1 VSNSDPVKVG
11 VLFSREGVTSRI
23 ENSMLLGTLFA
34 IREINDAGGLNGREL
49 VPVYYDP
56 HSSPQMFKSLATRL
70 VLEDKVNVIFGC
82 YMSST
87 RKAILPV
94 VEKWNRLLFCPTM
107 YEGFEFSGNVIYTG
121 GAPNQNSALLADYMA
136 SRFGARVYMVGSDY
150 IFPYESNRIM
160 SDFVHQ
166 RQGGAKLGERY
177 VRLDAQESAF
187 APIIKDIQAKQPDF
201 IFSTV
206 VGRTTRMFY
215 QAFADAGLDPARM
228 PIASLCTSEEEI
240 AEMGKRIAEG
250 HYTAGPYFQ
259 SIDTERNRSCLAHFR
274 KLFGSQVEPNMSWE
288 SSYNQVHLFAGAF
301 VAANSD
307 ERDVLLPHLLG
318 MEFDAPQGRIRVN
331 PNNHHT
337 RLFPRIGR
345 VNDSGQF
352 TILAET
358 LSGVEPDPYLVSHSF
373 DDWSNRLRVPADEQT
388 RRE

>member
-1 VSNSDPVKVG
+1 
-11 VLFSREGVTSRI
+11 
-23 ENSMLLGTLFA
+23 
-34 IREINDAGGLNGREL
+34 
-49 VPVYYDP
+49 
-56 HSSPQMFKSLATRL
+56 
-70 VLEDKVNVIFGC
+70 
-82 YMSST
+82 
-87 RKAILPV
+87 
-94 VEKWNRLLFCPTM
+94 
-107 YEGFEFSGNVIYTG
+107 
-121 GAPNQNSALLADYMA
+121 
-136 SRFGARVYMVGSDY
+136 
-150 IFPYESNRIM
+150 
-160 SDFVHQ
+160 
-166 RQGGAKLGERY
+166 
-177 VRLDAQESAF
+177 
-187 APIIKDIQAKQPDF
+187 
-201 IFSTV
+201 
-206 VGRTTRMFY
+206 
-215 QAFADAGLDPARM
+215 
-228 PIASLCTSEEEI
+228 
-240 AEMGKRIAEG
+240 MGKRIAEG

-331 PNNHHT
+331 PSNHHT

-373 DDWSNRLRVPADEQT
+373 DDWSNRLRVPADELT